1 MGKLLK
7 YELRKTW
14 MVKLIALGLTAVAE
28 IVFLLGLWLEKEKT
42 MIIGMSALMILAF
55 GSVMVIGLYSLIV
68 LHRDMNTKQSYML
81 FMTPN
86 STYKILGAK
95 VLENGL
101 SMLLAGAAF
110 FALGA
115 LDVTLLFAK
124 QGQLKNLWEMIM
136 NFLNTMD
143 KRLVV
148 DGPTLASFAA
158 MMLSSWF
165 GFVTLTYL
173 ADVISSALLNGK
185 KMNGIVTFVLIIAL
199 EVLTNWATQAIM
211 DGMGAVPPLTTF
223 LTGAAIYLV
232 FAVIMYVLTAWIM
245 DRKLSV

>member
-1 MGKLLK
+1 MKLND
-7 YELRKTW
+7 
-14 MVKLIALGLTAVAE
+14 
-28 IVFLLGLWLEKEKT
+28 
-42 MIIGMSALMILAF
+42 IIKGTDARILF
-55 GSVMVIGLYSLIV
+55 GSPDTEIYSIV
-68 LHRDMNTKQSYML
+68 SDSRK
-81 FMTPN
+81 
-86 STYKILGAK
+86 A
-95 VLENGL
+95 V
-101 SMLLAGAAF
+101 AGAAF

-185 KMNGIVTFVLIIAL
+185 KMNGPKKKDRNG
-199 EVLTNWATQAIM
+199 EVRHSLA
-211 DGMGAVPPLTTF
+211 
-223 LTGAAIYLV
+223 
-232 FAVIMYVLTAWIM
+232 
-245 DRKLSV
+245 